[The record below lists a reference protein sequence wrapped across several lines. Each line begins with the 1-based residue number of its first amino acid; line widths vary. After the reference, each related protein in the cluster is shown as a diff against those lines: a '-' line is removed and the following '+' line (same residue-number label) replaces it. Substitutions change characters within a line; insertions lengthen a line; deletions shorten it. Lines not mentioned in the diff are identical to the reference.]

1 MAFLEL
7 KENTDNIQDQA
18 KEYVD
23 SHLAYYKL
31 WGFKVAM
38 KSTTLIFK
46 FTLILLCFSMV
57 LLFGSVAAALAI
69 GNYFGSYALGFISVA
84 GLYLI
89 ITFFLFLVKEKVIE
103 GPILKKFSE
112 IFFND
117 YLWKKKII
125 LLMPQLIV
133 I

>member
-1 MAFLEL
+1 MAFEEL
-7 KENTDNIQDQA
+7 KENTENIQDQA
-18 KEYVD
+18 KVYLD

-57 LLFGSVAAALAI
+57 MIFGSFAAAYA
-69 GNYFGSYALGFISVA
+69 FGSLFESTALGFLTVGGI
-84 GLYLI
+84 YLAFTI
-89 ITFFLFLVKEKVIE
+89 LLFFLKDKFVE
-103 GPILKKFSE
+103 GPILEKFSE

-117 YLWKKKII
+117 
-125 LLMPQLIV
+125 
-133 I
+133 